1 MKDAVDPAQS
11 RDGAGDRCTEWPTDP
26 VQQGHALARAAEQ
39 QGARAAGC
47 KRGAGWTPRAWK
59 SQGWWASCSHR
70 CAPTPQARRPRSLPA
85 MGSSSSASSG
95 GQHSIRQLSGTW
107 QGALDTGNEAY
118 EMIKEC
124 SEAKQAKAKATL
136 DKKAERA
143 ANKEARKRADNELGS
158 GVWSDLCTLEREV
171 DSLRVDEMRA
181 CLMHR
186 AVPIPKGALKPALR
200 ALVATAIDSYVGPE
214 DDGELASHFSESS
227 SDGVQFENEQYSDAS
242 SLGDDSPYESDAS

>member
-1 MKDAVDPAQS
+1 
-11 RDGAGDRCTEWPTDP
+11 
-26 VQQGHALARAAEQ
+26 
-39 QGARAAGC
+39 
-47 KRGAGWTPRAWK
+47 
-59 SQGWWASCSHR
+59 
-70 CAPTPQARRPRSLPA
+70 
-85 MGSSSSASSG
+85 
-95 GQHSIRQLSGTW
+95 
-107 QGALDTGNEAY
+107 
-118 EMIKEC
+118 MIKEC

-214 DDGELASHFSESS
+214 DDGELASHVSESS
-227 SDGVQFENEQYSDAS
+227 SDAVQFENEQYSDAS
-242 SLGDDSPYESDAS
+242 SLGDDSPYESVSDAS

>member
-1 MKDAVDPAQS
+1 MDPS
-11 RDGAGDRCTEWPTDP
+11 RMEVSGMMGIMFPQVCPNPAGEETPQPAGD
-26 VQQGHALARAAEQ
+26 GEQ
-39 QGARAAGC
+39 QQR
-47 KRGAGWTPRAWK
+47 K
-59 SQGWWASCSHR
+59 Q
-70 CAPTPQARRPRSLPA
+70 RRPALN
-85 MGSSSSASSG
+85 SSAFWHMAG
-95 GQHSIRQLSGTW
+95 GV
-107 QGALDTGNEAY
+107 TGNEAY

-214 DDGELASHFSESS
+214 DDGELASHVSESS
-227 SDGVQFENEQYSDAS
+227 SDAVQFENEQYSDAS
-242 SLGDDSPYESDAS
+242 SLGDDSPYESSDAS